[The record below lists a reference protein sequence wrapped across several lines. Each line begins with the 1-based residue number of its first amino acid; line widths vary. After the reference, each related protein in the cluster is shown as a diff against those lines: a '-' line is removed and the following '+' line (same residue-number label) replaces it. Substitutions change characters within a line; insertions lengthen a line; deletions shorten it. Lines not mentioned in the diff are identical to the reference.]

1 MKAVSFKYAF
11 LLTAL
16 LLMTAILAQP
26 PASHAT
32 MENYCLVPP
41 YVKRDVS
48 TNIMIVMDNSDDMN
62 GRAYTTAY
70 DSAQSYLGYFD
81 PTGCYQYD
89 PAGHNNRWWRVANA
103 TAFAC
108 GGAGQFSGNVLN
120 WATMSRLSVLKRV
133 LVGGNL
139 QPQVSYTPNY
149 INLEGGGWTAT
160 VGACNYA
167 VSTASRLTTTGTCP
181 AALANAVL
189 NIDINYTGPGGTP
202 REAVSGLLQEL
213 NDIDQNLNPDI
224 NSPRTGLIDFGNNDV
239 PRINQCLPFQNTLQA
254 FMNSIAQGSTVTS
267 SALANATKLAT
278 DYYAGTAT
286 CSTRDPYNSCASW
299 EPSCTGPVSCRKSFV
314 LMLSTGSNVTNT
326 AAYPPYTPSPLCDTD
341 AAFPFTSNLPLVR
354 NACYGATTDL
364 RAGMTGLQTYLTYV
378 VHTFG
383 SNTNENTLKATA
395 SAGQGTYYSAG
406 EGNLEAVLRQA
417 FQDMLRRAASGTAA
431 SVLASGEGS
440 GANLVQ
446 AVFYP
451 RTMTTFQGGIFGS
464 EINWIGRLS
473 NYWYYVDP
481 FFASSTILDDDSGGG
496 AQDKILNLS
505 NDKKITFRF
514 DTGLNITVADR
525 YNFGPPPTPFGSP
538 IAFEKTKFLWEAG
551 LQLWN
556 RTSARTIYI
565 PSSVIGAQNPAN
577 SNLNYFSTA
586 NQGALFPYLNLSTVA
601 TDDLNTDTILNADD
615 ANVLINYIHGTD
627 FSNLRSRTTAV
638 DLDGNGIISGAAEA
652 ARVWKLGDI
661 LHSTP
666 RISTWVPA
674 NTYHDKY
681 ADTTYGSGSS
691 VGYINTA
698 GYKNRGMVFA
708 GGNDGMLHA
717 FKLGKLELYAS
728 DQYPLVGTLS
738 NPDGY
743 LGGSS
748 IELGHEMW
756 SFIPKNAL
764 PYLKYIADPG
774 YCHVYTVDLSPY
786 IFDASICAPGSC
798 TGDYWNETKDVSSWR
813 TILIGGMRY
822 GGACRDLTGSCN
834 STTATLPD
842 CVKTPVTGNGFSS
855 YFALDVT
862 DQNNPT
868 LLWEFSNP
876 ALGFATTGPAIV
888 KINGRTISGSVSNAD
903 TSKNG
908 RWFVVFASGPTGP
921 IRTSDQQFL
930 GRSDQNL
937 KLFVLDLK
945 TGNQL
950 QMTSAGSST
959 TGFDTGQPFAFA
971 GSMLNTNIDTDLD
984 YQDDVVYIPYVK
996 KCETTVAGVCTQTTP
1011 RTWTNGGIGRIW
1023 TNEDINGT
1031 TLTATGNTALNPAN
1045 WQWRNLMDNI
1055 GPVTS
1060 SIASLRN
1067 KNTNQL
1073 WLYYGTGRYYFEEGA
1088 SPDDSTA
1095 QRRLFGLKD
1104 LCFSSGFD
1112 ACPSTPVSIASL
1124 TDRTTVSNAAI
1135 TNQGWYIDLDLCTT
1149 SAGASVACTNAAAA
1163 FRTERVITDPLA
1175 TTSGLV
1181 FFTTYKPYTDECAFG
1196 GKSAIWAVKYDT
1208 GGAPGALLKGK
1219 ALVQVSTGAIEQV
1232 DLSSS
1237 VFSEKGGRRS
1247 YAMEGVPPTAQ
1258 GLSLLSTPPP
1268 VKRVIHMRER

>member
-1 MKAVSFKYAF
+1 
-11 LLTAL
+11 
-16 LLMTAILAQP
+16 MTAILALP
-26 PASHAT
+26 SVSYAT

-48 TNIMIVMDNSDDMN
+48 TNIMIVMDNSNDMN

-70 DSAQSYLGYFD
+70 NSAQSYLGYFD
-81 PTGCYQYD
+81 PTGCYEYD

-108 GGAGQFSGNVLN
+108 GGANQFSGNVLN

-149 INLEGGGWTAT
+149 IVLEGGGWTAT
-160 VGACNYA
+160 VGACNYE

-213 NDIDQNLNPDI
+213 NDINQDLNPDT

-278 DYYAGTAT
+278 DYYAGTVT

-314 LMLSTGSNVTNT
+314 LILSTGSNVTNT
-326 AAYPPYTPSPLCDTD
+326 AAYTPYTPSPLCATD
-341 AAFPFTSNLPLVR
+341 ATYPGTSNLPLVR
-354 NACYGATTDL
+354 NACYGAATDL
-364 RAGMTGLQTYLTYV
+364 RAGMTGLQTYLTYA

-383 SNTNENTLKATA
+383 SNTNENVLRATTL
-395 SAGQGTYYSAG
+395 AGQGTYYSAG
-406 EGNLEAVLRQA
+406 EGNLEEILRQA

-451 RTMTTFQGGIFGS
+451 RTMTIPQGGIFGS

-496 AQDKILNLS
+496 AQDRILNLS

-514 DTGLNITVADR
+514 DSGLNITVADR
-525 YNFGPPPTPFGSP
+525 YNFGSTTPLPSPQSP

-551 LQLWN
+551 LQLWQRN
-556 RTSARTIYI
+556 LTVAANKRKIYTTINGTSLLAGNFSQDTNNGDSDNAATLQSWLNL
-565 PSSVIGAQNPAN
+565 PNSNPAN
-577 SNLNYFSTA
+577 PLSN
-586 NQGALFPYLNLSTVA
+586 
-601 TDDLNTDTILNADD
+601 DLNGDLLVDVNDTRL
-615 ANVLINYIHGTD
+615 LINYIHGTD
-627 FSNLRSRTTAV
+627 SALLRSRTTAV
-638 DLDGNGIISGAAEA
+638 DLNGDGDTSDTVGGITESAK
-652 ARVWKLGDI
+652 VWKLGDI

-666 RISTWVPA
+666 RISTWVPS

-681 ADTTYGSGSS
+681 ADTTYGSGST
-691 VGYINTA
+691 GGFINTTA
-698 GYKNRGMVFA
+698 YKNRGMVFA

-738 NPDGY
+738 NPAGY

-774 YCHVYTVDLSPY
+774 YCHIYTVDLSPY

-798 TGDYWNETKDVSSWR
+798 TGDYWNETKDVASWR

-822 GGACRDLTGSCN
+822 GGACRDATGSCN
-834 STTATLPD
+834 STTDGLPN
-842 CVKTPVTGNGFSS
+842 CVKTPASGNGFSS
-855 YFALDVT
+855 YFALDIT

-876 ALGFATTGPAIV
+876 SLGFATTGPSIV
-888 KINGRTISGSVSNAD
+888 KINGRTISGPVSNAD

-921 IRTSDQQFL
+921 IKTSNQQFL

-937 KLFVLDLK
+937 RLFILDLK
-945 TGNQL
+945 TGTL
-950 QMTSAGSST
+950 ERTIDT
-959 TGFDTGQPFAFA
+959 TITEAFA
-971 GSMLNTNIDTDLD
+971 GSMLNSNIDTDLD
-984 YQDDVVYIPYVK
+984 YQDDVVYVPYVK

-1023 TNEDINGT
+1023 TNEDLNGT
-1031 TLTATGNTALNPAN
+1031 TLTATGNTALNPDN
-1045 WQWRNLMDNI
+1045 WQWRNLMDDI

-1060 SIASLRN
+1060 SITSLRN
-1067 KNTNQL
+1067 KNTNEL

-1104 LCFSSGFD
+1104 LCFSSGFNN
-1112 ACPSTPVSIASL
+1112 CPATPVLTSSL
-1124 TDRTTVSNAAI
+1124 TDKTCSGLTGAALTACLNAVVS
-1135 TNQGWYIDLDLCTT
+1135 TGWYIDLDLCTT
-1149 SAGASVACTNAAAA
+1149 SAGASVACGNATAA

-1208 GGAPGALLKGK
+1208 GGAGSALLKGK

-1247 YAMEGVPPTAQ
+1247 YALEGVPPTAQ

-1268 VKRVIHMRER
+1268 VKRVIHMKER